1 MLHTIKRARWAA
13 ALMSVI
19 TMVALAG
26 NAMAAAFCPHM
37 SGRQC
42 CLRSVATQ
50 PGEPADMR
58 HNHNHSHD
66 ADMSEMDMSDD
77 ALEMSGAQTDDT
89 ALRLGAKV
97 SFSNTSNG
105 VSEEE
110 NSEAIRQ
117 PNDPC
122 SHCMIH
128 SQTNLNYSLRPAI
141 ENSAS
146 DQIIAADVRIELSIP
161 GAAAPGFI
169 EVHDHGPPGS
179 LAPLYVLVSS
189 FRI

>member
-37 SGRQC
+37 FGRQC

-50 PGEPADMR
+50 PGEPAGMR
-58 HNHNHSHD
+58 HNHNH
-66 ADMSEMDMSDD
+66 SDD

-122 SHCMIH
+122 SHC
-128 SQTNLNYSLRPAI
+128 
-141 ENSAS
+141 
-146 DQIIAADVRIELSIP
+146 
-161 GAAAPGFI
+161 
-169 EVHDHGPPGS
+169 
-179 LAPLYVLVSS
+179 
-189 FRI
+189 

>member
-1 MLHTIKRARWAA
+1 
-13 ALMSVI
+13 MSVI
-19 TMVALAG
+19 TMLALAG
-26 NAMAAAFCPHM
+26 NALAAVFCPHS

-42 CLRSVATQ
+42 CLRSLATQ
-50 PGEPADMR
+50 PEEPAGMS
-58 HNHNHSHD
+58 HNHSHD
-66 ADMSEMDMSDD
+66 ADMSKMDMSDD
-77 ALEMSGAQTDDT
+77 AMEMSGAQTDDT
-89 ALRLGAKV
+89 ASRLGSEV

-105 VSEEE
+105 VSDEE

-117 PNDPC
+117 PNDQC